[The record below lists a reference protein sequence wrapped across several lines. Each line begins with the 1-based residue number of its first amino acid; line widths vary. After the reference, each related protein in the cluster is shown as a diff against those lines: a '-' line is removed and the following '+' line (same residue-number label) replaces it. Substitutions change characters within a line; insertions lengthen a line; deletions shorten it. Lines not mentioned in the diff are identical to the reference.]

1 MTGIPAAATAL
12 LLHDLKN
19 ALSAFEARLQARAL
33 ALEDPEL
40 HALGQECAAL
50 RRRMVQFLTLQAQPQ
65 GLSAHVEDEDP
76 AEQLD
81 RLARSARQQRPDLL
95 VHQPS
100 DALVPAFAHFDRHL
114 VSMAL
119 DAALH
124 NALRF
129 ARRQLWLQAQ
139 DHDGGLLFRL
149 DDDGPGPAATRRHPA
164 QGGMDATG
172 GSPLLDLADPAA
184 DADTERVAWADPEAA
199 HSTGLGTAL
208 CTAVAQS
215 HRLGGRSGWVRLGER
230 PGGGAR
236 FELWMP

>member
-19 ALSAFEARLQARAL
+19 ALGAFEARLQARAR
-33 ALEDPEL
+33 ALEDPPL
-40 HALGQECAAL
+40 LALGQECAAL
-50 RRRMVQFLTLQAQPQ
+50 RHRMVQFLTLQAQPQ
-65 GLSAHVEDEDP
+65 GLSVHVEDEDP

-95 VHQPS
+95 VHRPS
-100 DALVPAFAHFDRHL
+100 GALVPAFAHFDRHL
-114 VSMAL
+114 VGMAL

-129 ARRQLWLQAQ
+129 ARQQLWLQAMG
-139 DHDGGLLFRL
+139 HDGGLLFRL
-149 DDDGPGPAATRRHPA
+149 DDDGPGPTATRRHPA
-164 QGGMDATG
+164 QGRVPVAGL
-172 GSPLLDLADPAA
+172 SPPPGTAAPAPE
-184 DADTERVAWADPEAA
+184 ADTEPMPWIDPELT

-208 CTAVAQS
+208 CAAVAQS
-215 HRLGGRSGWVRLGER
+215 HRLGERSGWVRLGER

-236 FELWMP
+236 FELWLP